1 MSSTTRVSQ
10 LLGDAGKARR
20 TGLWR
25 GLCCR
30 AGTLGGDGEQR
41 AGQGFRLPA
50 ARTGAA
56 LPRCMGM
63 SGVLGCGPAATR
75 PTARSVPALP
85 YPDAVNPG
93 AALVSLNESHRDG
106 EGIFRLFCRV
116 A

>member
-20 TGLWR
+20 TGLWMLPGWDPR
-25 GLCCR
+25 RRLW
-30 AGTLGGDGEQR
+30 EQR

-56 LPRCMGM
+56 LPRCVGM

-75 PTARSVPALP
+75 PAARSVPALP

-93 AALVSLNESHRDG
+93 AALVSLNESHRDR

>member
-1 MSSTTRVSQ
+1 
-10 LLGDAGKARR
+10 
-20 TGLWR
+20 
-25 GLCCR
+25 
-30 AGTLGGDGEQR
+30 
-41 AGQGFRLPA
+41 
-50 ARTGAA
+50 
-56 LPRCMGM
+56 MGM